1 MSIHDLYWL
10 PSAGVV
16 AYEWRWLYRYRETLK
31 TIRFRLGVGLFA
43 LLLATGASLTLLV
56 TVVSKWIV
64 GSFAESPVPGL
75 GGPGLFLG
83 LLAVLVSI
91 VAADRF
97 RVLSLIGGLLSMVA
111 WVAYLWDIRSGVP
124 LF

>member
-16 AYEWRWLYRYRETLK
+16 AYEWRWLYRCRETLK
-31 TIRFRLGVGLFA
+31 PIDFRLVVGFFA
-43 LLLATGASLTLLV
+43 LLLATGASLTLLIA
-56 TVVSKWIV
+56 VVGRWIV
-64 GSFAESPVPGL
+64 GSFAEPPGL

-91 VAADRF
+91 VAAGRF

-111 WVAYLWDIRSGVP
+111 WFAYLSDIRSGVS

>member
-16 AYEWRWLYRYRETLK
+16 AYEWHWLYRYRETLNP
-31 TIRFRLGVGLFA
+31 IRFRLVVGLFA

-56 TVVSKWIV
+56 TVVGSWIV
-64 GSFAESPVPGL
+64 GSFTGSPGL

-91 VAADRF
+91 VAEG
-97 RVLSLIGGLLSMVA
+97 RVRSLSLIGGLLSMAA
-111 WVAYLWDIRSGVP
+111 WFGYMSDRRLVS
-124 LF
+124 F